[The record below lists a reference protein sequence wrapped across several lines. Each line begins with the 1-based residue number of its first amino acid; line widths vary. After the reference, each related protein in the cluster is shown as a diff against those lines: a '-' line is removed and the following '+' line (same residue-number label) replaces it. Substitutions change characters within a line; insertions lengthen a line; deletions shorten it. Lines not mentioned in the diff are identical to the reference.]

1 MTLNNKPERT
11 DNTTAMWQM
20 AIKDQTPAA
29 LCGHKMIPL
38 TWCWWRFCWDLFSS
52 EHWPRLLPPDSG
64 TRSVPRLH
72 LSLSAGAK
80 HSRPAAKPWT
90 GAESQSYERTDVSTP
105 LLHLLPTFTT
115 TTTVLV
121 PCCVLR
127 CRYSSLFFCSG
138 LFWRSWFRRRKT
150 TSKTWASW
158 WRWGTH
164 TFMLLCVCNPPANTS
179 QQYPLSTVH
188 VTTWST

>member
-121 PCCVLR
+121 PCCVLS
-127 CRYSSLFFCSG
+127 CRYSALFSF
-138 LFWRSWFRRRKT
+138 F
-150 TSKTWASW
+150 
-158 WRWGTH
+158 
-164 TFMLLCVCNPPANTS
+164 LLRFVLKELIQTEKDYVKDLGIVVEVRHPHIYACMCLQPPC
-179 QQYPLSTVH
+179 
-188 VTTWST
+188 